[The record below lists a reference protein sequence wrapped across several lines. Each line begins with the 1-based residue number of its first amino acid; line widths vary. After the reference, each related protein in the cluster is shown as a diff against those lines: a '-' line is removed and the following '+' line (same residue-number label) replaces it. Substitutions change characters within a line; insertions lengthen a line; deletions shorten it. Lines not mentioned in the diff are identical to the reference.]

1 MSKKQSIESSK
12 RHRDLIILG
21 INVYIHSFIH
31 SYSFIIFCQNATKH
45 ELGVQLTRDCSMTLQ
60 YYDKMIM
67 IKPRPEN

>member
-1 MSKKQSIESSK
+1 MFTF
-12 RHRDLIILG
+12 
-21 INVYIHSFIH
+21 IHSFIH